1 MLFIVFLLVIV
12 NFNYFNLQA
21 STSYVKVVLRNGETK
36 KFEYSSF
43 TFNWI
48 LPIRLTNQESCD
60 TVEITKDQLDEVFIM
75 EDLYNE
81 CEGKDD
87 WEVMVY
93 LKDKNEI
100 LGFFIVSQHEVK
112 GRLYETG
119 EEISIPFK
127 DIKKVKF

>member
-1 MLFIVFLLVIV
+1 
-12 NFNYFNLQA
+12 
-21 STSYVKVVLRNGETK
+21 
-36 KFEYSSF
+36 
-43 TFNWI
+43 
-48 LPIRLTNQESCD
+48 
-60 TVEITKDQLDEVFIM
+60 
-75 EDLYNE
+75 
-81 CEGKDD
+81 
-87 WEVMVY
+87 MVY